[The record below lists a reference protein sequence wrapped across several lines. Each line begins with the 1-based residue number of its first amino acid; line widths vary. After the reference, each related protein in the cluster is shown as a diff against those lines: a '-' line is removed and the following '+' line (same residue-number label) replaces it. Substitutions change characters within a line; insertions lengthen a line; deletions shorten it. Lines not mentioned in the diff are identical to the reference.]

1 MTAFFDPGLEK
12 KPDFVQCMR
21 RIYAWYDHQ
30 VLDRPPV
37 RFSAHNAEYDVTDDA
52 GRFPSLKD
60 RWYDAEYQVRR
71 YLQTVERSSFLGET
85 FPLFWPNLGP
95 NVFAGMLGAALEFGE
110 VTSWAKPS
118 VEGPESLEAIAF
130 HPDSEYLKKI
140 NELTDCALSA
150 CRGKFL
156 VGYTDVHPSF
166 DCADALMGTEEL
178 FFQIADDPDFVKAVT
193 RRCFDP
199 FFPLMDA
206 FHKKL
211 KAHGQLSV
219 TWMQIPSY
227 ETMHIPSC
235 DLGAM
240 ISPAMFEE
248 FALPFILEEVRHF
261 RHNVFHV
268 DGKGVARHLDRLLEI
283 PEIQAYQWVQG
294 VGEDRPIL
302 QWIPLIR
309 RIQQAGKSVVVDLRL
324 AELEAFMRE
333 IGPEGVLLCIDE
345 SDPET
350 QRAVLDRLLQWRRP

>member
-130 HPDSEYLKKI
+130 HPDSEYLKMI

-156 VGYTDVHPSF
+156 VGYTAVHPSF

-178 FFQIADDPDFVKAVT
+178 FFQSADDPDFVKAVT

-248 FALPFILEEVRHF
+248 FALPFIRREVRHF
-261 RHNVFHV
+261 QHNVFHV